1 MTDTTIAC
9 FLSVCGTL
17 NFTRTAQQLHL
28 SQQAVSKQIMSL
40 EAELGY
46 KLFYRGY
53 HSITLTKIGGLYR
66 DLFLQWERQLQDTK
80 NKAKRM
86 YASDIRIVRIAY
98 LKRIALPDAFNN
110 LIYTF
115 KEAYPQVAI
124 EYSQIT
130 GSDMVTLLSD
140 GVVDFCIGHQQL
152 FSDAQGLCSHPIE
165 LEEKYL
171 SISRRHPQYCWPLP
185 PEAIKDMTY
194 LFTPMEDQDF
204 EAAVANAKAELACLG
219 ALPGAYKMVK
229 DDDALYLS
237 VEMGEGVTL
246 SSNVTKL
253 FQNPSI
259 DSVPLHL
266 QSYLSVCWNPKNENP
281 YVQKISQ
288 MVKQIKLP
296 QSP

>member
-9 FLSVCGTL
+9 FLSVCDTL

-53 HSITLTKIGGLYR
+53 HAISLTKIGGLYR
-66 DLFLQWERQLQDTK
+66 DLFLQWERQLQDTQ

-86 YASDIRIVRIAY
+86 YASDISIVRIAY
-98 LKRIALPDAFNN
+98 LKRIVLPDVLNN

-130 GSDMVTLLSD
+130 GSDMVTLLLD

-152 FSDAQGLCSHPIE
+152 FADAQGLCSHPIE

-171 SISRRHPQYCWPLP
+171 SISRRHPQYCWPLQP
-185 PEAIKDMTY
+185 DAIKDMTY

-204 EAAVANAKAELACLG
+204 EVAVANAKAELACLG
-219 ALPGAYKMVK
+219 ALPGVYKMVK

-253 FQNPSI
+253 FQSPSI
-259 DSVPLHL
+259 DSVPLHRY
-266 QSYLSVCWNPKNENP
+266 SYLSVCWNPKNENP
-281 YVQKISQ
+281 YVQKIAQ

-296 QSP
+296 QLP

>member
-9 FLSVCGTL
+9 FLSVCDTL
-17 NFTRTAQQLHL
+17 NFTRTAQHLHL

-66 DLFLQWERQLQDTK
+66 DLFLQWERQLQDTR

-98 LKRIALPDAFNN
+98 LKRIVLPGAFND

-115 KEAYPQVAI
+115 KEANPQVSI

-130 GSDMVTLLSD
+130 GSDMGTLLSD
-140 GVVDFCIGHQQL
+140 GVVDFCIGHHHL
-152 FSDAQGLCSHPIE
+152 FSAVQGLCSYPIE

-171 SISRRHPQYCWPLP
+171 SISRRHPQYCCPLP
-185 PEAIKDMTY
+185 PEALKDMTF
-194 LFTPMEDQDF
+194 LFTPMEDQNF
-204 EAAVANAKAELACLG
+204 ETAVANAKAELACLG
-219 ALPGAYKMVK
+219 TLPGAYKMVK

-237 VEMGEGVTL
+237 VEMGEGITL

-253 FQNPSI
+253 FQNPII

-281 YVQKISQ
+281 YVQKIAQ
-288 MVKQIKLP
+288 MVKQVKLP